1 MPLEPKELSQRL
13 LLTIPQAA
21 RSLNISRAM
30 LYSLIARGKGPP
42 VVHLGRAV
50 RISVTSLR
58 KWVDETERE
67 QQQSV

>member
-1 MPLEPKELSQRL
+1 MPFESKDMQQRL

-50 RISVTSLR
+50 RISATSLR

-67 QQQSV
+67 QQRSV